1 MKPAHPL
8 AKDRR
13 PVKVTRLEL
22 RCGFVRAIVKDNWWP
37 DSITAVAVDGRE
49 VGPGDSVVLK
59 PLVKRADPHGL
70 DPRGDQLADGII
82 HHRRHH
88 AGVEPKAVRQIG
100 SHIVFSATDVNL
112 ALLGLAKGDN
122 SGIQAVYDGAQRD
135 KVQRSLLFR
144 NAEPNC

>member
-70 DPRGDQLADGII
+70 DPRGDQ
-82 HHRRHH
+82 
-88 AGVEPKAVRQIG
+88 
-100 SHIVFSATDVNL
+100 
-112 ALLGLAKGDN
+112 
-122 SGIQAVYDGAQRD
+122 RD
-135 KVQRSLLFR
+135 KVERSLLLR
-144 NAEPNC
+144 NPEPICIRVIHLYC